1 MKKYTQE
8 DAKAILELI
17 KTLNISRKAG
27 DPHAVIVD
35 QAIEQYKIFKNRILN
50 QCDLMVEEDC
60 NE

>member
-1 MKKYTQE
+1 MKYTQE

-17 KTLNISRKAG
+17 KSLNISRKTG
-27 DPHAVIVD
+27 DPHTIIVY
-35 QAIEQYKIFKNRILN
+35 QAIEQYKIFKNQVLN